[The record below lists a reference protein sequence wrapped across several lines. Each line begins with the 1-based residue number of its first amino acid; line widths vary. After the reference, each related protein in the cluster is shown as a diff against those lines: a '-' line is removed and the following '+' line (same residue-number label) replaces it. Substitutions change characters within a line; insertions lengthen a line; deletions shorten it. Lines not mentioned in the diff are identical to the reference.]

1 MMTNPARPATDNCRD
16 ERPQRRTAMTQ
27 TNQAEPP
34 SWLRPPLFMIGRDH
48 RGNWVVQD
56 QKGTRGGLFVD
67 RDAAMRF
74 VRFESG
80 YRPQAFIMVSEPIE
94 LDISRNPP
102 AAVRREASVDAGS
115 QRWIA

>member
-1 MMTNPARPATDNCRD
+1 
-16 ERPQRRTAMTQ
+16 MTQ

-34 SWLRPPLFMIGRDH
+34 SWARPPLFMIGRDH

-56 QKGTRGGLFVD
+56 QKGTRGGLFAD

-80 YRPQAFIMVSEPIE
+80 DWPHAFIMVSEPLE
-94 LDISRNPP
+94 LDISLGSRGVF
-102 AAVRREASVDAGS
+102 AQETTADVGSRR
-115 QRWIA
+115 RIA

>member
-1 MMTNPARPATDNCRD
+1 MMMINAAGPQGTIA
-16 ERPQRRTAMTQ
+16 ERPQRRISMTQ

-56 QKGTRGGLFVD
+56 QTGTRGGLFVD

-74 VRFESG
+74 VRFEG
-80 YRPQAFIMVSEPIE
+80 GDRPQAFIMVSEPIE
-94 LDISRNPP
+94 LDMSRNSR
-102 AAVRREASVDAGS
+102 AAFRREAGVDAGS
-115 QRWIA
+115 HRRIA

>member
-1 MMTNPARPATDNCRD
+1 
-16 ERPQRRTAMTQ
+16 MTQ

-48 RGNWVVQD
+48 RGNWIVQD

-74 VRFESG
+74 VRFECG
-80 YRPQAFIMVSEPIE
+80 DWPQAFVLVSEPLE
-94 LDISRNPP
+94 LDLNRNSP
-102 AAVRREASVDAGS
+102 AAFRREAADQAGS
-115 QRWIA
+115 QRRIA

>member
-1 MMTNPARPATDNCRD
+1 
-16 ERPQRRTAMTQ
+16 MTQ
-27 TNQAEPP
+27 TNQPEPP

-80 YRPQAFIMVSEPIE
+80 DRPQAFIMVSEPLE
-94 LDISRNPP
+94 LDISRNSR
-102 AAVRREASVDAGS
+102 AVFRRETVVDAGS
-115 QRWIA
+115 QRRIA